1 MPPMPDEI
9 RLMSRPA
16 EAAFLYLR
24 ERTVTKT
31 FKVKNYK
38 RIDEVEITSGAGLVV
53 LGGKNAQGKSS
64 FLDAIREVVKF
75 VGVRETPEPIRL
87 GQDEADVEIIDHDR
101 DRRYVRTFKRGKT
114 GKVTSTV
121 GVYAL
126 DGAKYENASQ
136 IIAEDLGAEIIDAAQ
151 FAMLGA
157 RDQRDTLLRQ
167 VDLPFDL
174 DEIARQKSGAEDER
188 KLANADVKRLQGALE
203 SLEKPGP
210 DAPAKEVSAAELLE
224 KLGQAQ
230 EANRKTRV
238 ARLEFDELKT
248 HIADLES
255 KLSEAKD
262 AFTARQEAA
271 AAEFIDTAGLEAQID
286 DIESTNAR
294 ARAAQQY
301 KVTAAELATA
311 ESNAQAKQAKLD
323 ALDKQKRDALTAAQF
338 PDPLLSVDDEQ
349 VLYDGIPFTQV
360 NSAKQIG
367 IGFDIATLAKRDLRI
382 GFIKNGDLLDDDSLA
397 EIEARAIERGYT
409 ILVERGRSG
418 DVGYVF
424 NEGALVDVA

>member
-1 MPPMPDEI
+1 MPDEI

-16 EAAFLYLR
+16 EAAFLYPR
-24 ERTVTKT
+24 EKTVTKT

-230 EANRKTRV
+230 EANRKTRI
-238 ARLEFDELKT
+238 ARLEFEELKT

-262 AFTARQEAA
+262 AFAARQEAA
-271 AAEFIDTAGLEAQID
+271 ATEFIDTAGLEAQID
-286 DIESTNAR
+286 DIEATNAR

-367 IGFDIATLAKRDLRI
+367 IGFDIATLAKRDLKI

-397 EIEARAIERGYT
+397 EIDARAIERGYT

-424 NEGALVDVA
+424 NEGALLDVA

>member
-1 MPPMPDEI
+1 M
-9 RLMSRPA
+9 
-16 EAAFLYLR
+16 
-24 ERTVTKT
+24 TKT